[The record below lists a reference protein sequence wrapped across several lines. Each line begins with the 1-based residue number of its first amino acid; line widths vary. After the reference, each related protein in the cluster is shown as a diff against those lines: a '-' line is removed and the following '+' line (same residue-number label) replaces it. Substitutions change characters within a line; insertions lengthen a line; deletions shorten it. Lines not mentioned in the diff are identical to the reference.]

1 MQTFDWEVNFVDL
14 IPHAFVWINHFLR
27 STLNITIPGKTE
39 KKNYAYGKL
48 NHQSQ
53 AAVWHVM
60 FDFYP
65 IQSKFD
71 RCRMPDDR
79 FESKWFY
86 GYLLS
91 KKLKTVLLYRV
102 KKILRLFSH

>member
-1 MQTFDWEVNFVDL
+1 MQRKTQTFDWEVNFFDL

-53 AAVWHVM
+53 TAV
-60 FDFYP
+60 
-65 IQSKFD
+65 
-71 RCRMPDDR
+71 
-79 FESKWFY
+79 
-86 GYLLS
+86 
-91 KKLKTVLLYRV
+91 
-102 KKILRLFSH
+102 

>member
-1 MQTFDWEVNFVDL
+1 MQTFDWEVNFFDL

-39 KKNYAYGKL
+39 RKNYAYGKL

-53 AAVWHVM
+53 TAVWHVM

-71 RCRMPDDR
+71 RCRMLMID
-79 FESKWFY
+79 SKANDSMVICY
-86 GYLLS
+86 Q
-91 KKLKTVLLYRV
+91 KN
-102 KKILRLFSH
+102 